1 MSTKIIHHTIAQ
13 TAKAIA
19 AEAYELLAKE
29 NAFYAANPSLRNYVR
44 RAWKDYIPYAR
55 QSLVGILAKD
65 FAFEIAMGTYTPQT
79 VEMMKNDVYECLLLD
94 GEFKAP
100 AQGYSPVLH

>member
-1 MSTKIIHHTIAQ
+1 MSTKIIHAMIAE

-19 AEAYELLAKE
+19 AEAYELLAQE
-29 NAFYAANPSLRNYVR
+29 NAFYAANPKQRVYVR

-55 QSLVGILAKD
+55 QSLIGLLAKD
-65 FAFEIAMGTYTPQT
+65 FTFEISMGTYTPQA

-94 GEFKAP
+94 GEFKGP
-100 AQGYSPVLH
+100 ATGFSPAVH

>member
-1 MSTKIIHHTIAQ
+1 MTEKIIHHMVAE

-29 NAFYAANPSLRNYVR
+29 NAFYASNPSQKRYVR

-55 QSLVGILAKD
+55 QSLVGVLAKD
-65 FAFEIAMGTYTPQT
+65 FSFEIATGAYTPQT
-79 VEMMKNDVYECLLLD
+79 VEMMKNDIYECLLID

-100 AQGYSPVLH
+100 ASGFSPALH